1 MAAKKSADLT
11 VVENTPQQAVTTQ
24 ESNVFSAIERIMTDP
39 NASVERANQAFEFYQ
54 KVEADKNRKAF
65 DAAMADAKAEIP
77 PILKTRKVSYG
88 EGKNKTEYIHEDLA
102 SIAKV
107 IDPILAKHGLSYRYR
122 TTSNINEP
130 IRCTCIIS
138 HRLGHFEENTL
149 SAGADGSGGKNS
161 IQAIGSTLQY
171 LMRYSL
177 KASLGL
183 SAEENDS
190 DGAKADH
197 QFISDAQADT
207 LLGLIRETKSDPV
220 QLLEIFGAETVSDIQ
235 AVHYAAVEGLLN
247 AKKRKQGAPV

>member
-11 VVENTPQQAVTTQ
+11 VVESVPQQAVTTQ

-54 KVEADKNRKAF
+54 KVQADQAVKAF
-65 DAAMADAKAEIP
+65 DAAMADAKKEFT
-77 PILKTRKVSYG
+77 PIIKNQSVEYG
-88 EGKNKTEYIHEDLA
+88 EGKGKTEYDHEDLA
-102 SIAKV
+102 DIAEIV
-107 IDPILAKHGLSYRYR
+107 DPILGKYGLSYRFR
-122 TTSNINEP
+122 TSSKPNEP
-130 IRCTCIIS
+130 VSVTCIIS
-138 HRLGHFEENTL
+138 HRMGYREENTL
-149 SAGADGSGGKNS
+149 SAGADTSGGKNS
-161 IQAIGSTLQY
+161 IQAIGSTVTY
-171 LMRYSL
+171 LERYTL

-183 SAEENDS
+183 SAKKKDD
-190 DGAKADH
+190 DGKAAG
-197 QFISDAQADT
+197 QEFISDAQAGT